1 MIPIYD
7 DNPQHST
14 PVVTYAFIAVN
25 ALAWLLL
32 QNAGFGIEFEQSIC
46 QFGFIPVQFLGSQM
60 PTDCPSQGLLA
71 NLNLLNSIFMHGS
84 WMHILGNMLFLWIFG
99 GNIEDAM
106 GRLRFVVFYLL
117 CGFAASFSQ
126 LLANPNSIIPMV
138 GASGAIGGLMGAYI
152 ILFPKARVKV
162 LVPIFFIFT
171 VVAVP
176 SYVMLGLWFALQLFD
191 GINTMSSNSS
201 GGVAFWA
208 HVGGFVVGAASIYL
222 FKDDE
227 LLADHLHAGWKTK
240 PMARDVWDDPKN
252 RQKRRKND

>member
-7 DNPQHST
+7 DNPQHRT
-14 PVVTYAFIAVN
+14 PIVTYALIAANFTV
-25 ALAWLLL
+25 WLFL
-32 QNAGFGIEFEQSIC
+32 QNAGFGAEFEHSIC
-46 QFGFIPVQFLGSQM
+46 KYGFIPAQFLGSQL
-60 PTDCPSQGLLA
+60 PTDCPFQGSLST
-71 NLNLLNSIFMHGS
+71 LNLLNSIFMHGG

-106 GRLRFVVFYLL
+106 GRSRFIVFYLT
-117 CGFAASFSQ
+117 CGFAASFAQ

-152 ILFPKARVKV
+152 ILFPRAQVKV

-176 SYVMLGLWFALQLFD
+176 SFVMLGIWFALQLFD
-191 GINTMSSNSS
+191 GLNAIGASSS

-208 HVGGFVVGAASIYL
+208 HVGGFVVGAAGVYL

-227 LLADHLHAGWKTK
+227 LLADHPHAKWSKK

-252 RQKRRKND
+252 RQKRR